1 MTYCAIYNT
10 SFYLREKIQTMPLD
24 RQWEKFRGGP
34 TPKSDVRLRVTI
46 NRDGLIYMNAKA
58 YNAFN
63 RPQKVELYYNRDR
76 DSIALVPDDSR
87 SDDNF
92 PVIERG
98 GGFIVYASPFTG
110 HHRIKINFT
119 ERFSR
124 PEITNEGH
132 MILDLRDTVSVARLE
147 RKPWKSDAK
156 RKNGKS

>member
-1 MTYCAIYNT
+1 
-10 SFYLREKIQTMPLD
+10 MPLD

-34 TPKSDVRLRVTI
+34 TPKAAVRLRVTI

-58 YNAFN
+58 YEAFG
-63 RPQKVELYYNRDR
+63 RPQTVALYYNRVK
-76 DSIALVPDDSR
+76 DSIELVPDESR

-124 PEITNEGH
+124 PEVSNEGH
-132 MILDLRDTVSVARLE
+132 LILDLSDMVSVARLE
-147 RKPWKSDAK
+147 RTPWRSDAE
-156 RKNGKS
+156 RKKADQ